1 MNRLMK
7 LIYSNKLFAFI
18 MLLIQ
23 TFIFLLTYAWLK
35 DYSSYLFGATSIL
48 SAVLI
53 IIELNRDE
61 QPMFKLT
68 WVLLVAVVPIF
79 GVLLY
84 IYLHAG
90 FINSNIEKAQKST
103 RERIRPFINQDEE
116 IIEAINE
123 FDRNEGGLVRY
134 LSKCGG
140 SAAYVNTD
148 VKYYPIGEKML
159 DAIIR

>member
-90 FINSNIEKAQKST
+90 FINSNIEN
-103 RERIRPFINQDEE
+103 INS
-116 IIEAINE
+116 
-123 FDRNEGGLVRY
+123 
-134 LSKCGG
+134 LSK
-140 SAAYVNTD
+140 Y
-148 VKYYPIGEKML
+148 
-159 DAIIR
+159 IIKSFLQLPQAK